1 LAIATISLSEFT
13 GAAGFAWTVIGIDA
27 ISPIG
32 AKSLMMS

>member
-1 LAIATISLSEFT
+1 MATISLSEFT